1 MNDLGCFFLS
11 LGIQCRVLLVV
22 VLFVVFVHNAHHREI
37 SCEKIM
43 RLSAA
48 SVPKAAVLVHT
59 KETLIKTPYRELREK
74 IVLSPDYYIIFTA
87 QCRKKQAEH
96 SRKKF
101 FLRS

>member
-1 MNDLGCFFLS
+1 
-11 LGIQCRVLLVV
+11 
-22 VLFVVFVHNAHHREI
+22 
-37 SCEKIM
+37 M

-87 QCRKKQAEH
+87 QCQKKQAEKQNTVERGCSSVLRESK
-96 SRKKF
+96 SRLLGVAVVATSTKTAQERQ
-101 FLRS
+101 L